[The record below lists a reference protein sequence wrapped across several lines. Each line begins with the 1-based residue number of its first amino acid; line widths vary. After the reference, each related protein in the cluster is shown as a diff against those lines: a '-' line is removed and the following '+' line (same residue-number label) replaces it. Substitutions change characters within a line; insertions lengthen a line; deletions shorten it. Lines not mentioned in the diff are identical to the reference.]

1 MNKKYRVELTD
12 SEREELN
19 MYISKGEN
27 KAYKIKHAHIL
38 LKSDAKGSGWTD
50 KQISEAFSCYHK
62 TVYNVRRRFVEKG
75 FIRCVGSGESQ
86 RPSVSSE
93 A

>member
-50 KQISEAFSCYHK
+50 KQISRSIF
-62 TVYNVRRRFVEKG
+62 
-75 FIRCVGSGESQ
+75 
-86 RPSVSSE
+86 VSSQDGVQC
-93 A
+93 ASAFCRKRVYQVRWIG